1 MAILVCHRPACG
13 MWICSVLCLIWAQPV
28 VPAAEV
34 PAPASQPPALLTS
47 AQQVL
52 VLSLDAARQ
61 SLMPVRL
68 QGLVTYPD
76 PGAHIV
82 YVQDTS
88 AGIRVVY
95 TNADY
100 QPASGQMVLVEGTTA
115 GGMFAPFIDCAS
127 VRVLGSG
134 TIPEPCE
141 APAARMSAG
150 ELFGQWVQVEGVVR
164 DVAKE
169 PGDALLFVS
178 SGGLRFHAV
187 IQPFPGSS
195 LPVEWLDARVALR
208 GVCWTDVDA
217 ENKPTGFTLYV
228 PGTNYLLVL
237 RPGERD

>member
-1 MAILVCHRPACG
+1 MVFFVPRRSAFGIRMSWVLWLVWTGPT
-13 MWICSVLCLIWAQPV
+13 VY
-28 VPAAEV
+28 AAES
-34 PAPASQPPALLTS
+34 PPPSSSTPPALTS

-52 VLSLDAARQ
+52 VLSLTTARQ
-61 SLMPVRL
+61 SLLPVRL

-76 PGAHIV
+76 PAAHIV
-82 YVQDTS
+82 YVQDSS

-100 QPASGQMVLVEGTTA
+100 LPASGQMVLVEGTTA

-164 DVAKE
+164 DIAKE

-228 PGTNYLLVL
+228 PGTNHMFFQP
-237 RPGERD
+237 PG